1 MTHTAWLAFEQ
12 FKIESR
18 TKISLSNGF
27 CCLTRF
33 IFNHVKDFVTK
44 FEDSQTYFVSFW
56 SRMKSST
63 MGISDLHLFGAW
75 WTVFFFLLWTFGSVR
90 EGAEWQL
97 PFGITKILLIFVCI
111 RCKLKHFWH
120 IQTSFH
126 LSDISI
132 ADQSRTNVF
141 NAVNL
146 VLNQPFPLQFH
157 DCGYFIRKCT
167 YRYVRAWSRDS
178 FGLANYL

>member
-1 MTHTAWLAFEQ
+1 MKIPKHILSHFDHAWNLARWVFR
-12 FKIESR
+12 IC
-18 TKISLSNGF
+18 ISLELDEL
-27 CCLTRF
+27 C
-33 IFNHVKDFVTK
+33 
-44 FEDSQTYFVSFW
+44 
-56 SRMKSST
+56 
-63 MGISDLHLFGAW
+63 
-75 WTVFFFLLWTFGSVR
+75 FFFLLWTFGSIR

-157 DCGYFIRKCT
+157 DCGYFVRKCT
-167 YRYVRAWSRDS
+167 YRYVRAWPRDS